1 TMRELAG
8 KTAFVTGG
16 ASGIGLAL
24 GRAFARAGMKVMLA
38 DIETDALARAVESL
52 RGVGPD
58 VRGVTCD
65 VADPASVDRAAKAAY
80 AAFRRV
86 HMVCNN
92 AGVAGPGDVGTRL
105 SESARRRP
113 KRYGPHRRPDPAS
126 PAGKLAAEAA
136 RLQQLGLEPADV
148 AAHTLAAI
156 RDEELYVFTHPEM
169 RGEVMARF
177 AAI

>member
-1 TMRELAG
+1 MRELAG

-65 VADPASVDRAAKAAY
+65 VLNLNCGLTHLIR
-80 AAFRRV
+80 
-86 HMVCNN
+86 H
-92 AGVAGPGDVGTRL
+92 
-105 SESARRRP
+105 SAVVVVR
-113 KRYGPHRRPDPAS
+113 
-126 PAGKLAAEAA
+126 
-136 RLQQLGLEPADV
+136 
-148 AAHTLAAI
+148 
-156 RDEELYVFTHPEM
+156 
-169 RGEVMARF
+169 
-177 AAI
+177 